1 MDLDK
6 LMPEFKKKK
15 KKKRHARLVKYTEG
29 GQ

>member
-6 LMPEFKKKK
+6 LMPEFKKK